1 MNFDQNTL
9 NALLALDDRTL
20 WQTIRGIAAGR
31 NISLPEGPMTDGD
44 MQRLRGVLSGAS
56 QLDANEAARII
67 SEYSKRGNR

>member
-20 WQTIRGIAAGR
+20 WQTVRGIAAQK
-31 NISLPEGPMTDGD
+31 NLALPEGPMSASD

-56 QLDANEAARII
+56 QMDASDAARIL
-67 SEYSKRGNR
+67 SEYGKRGI